1 MQKKSGTAVKDKKE
15 RIQMKKRIKK
25 TVSIILAVTIMLTG
39 TVFATAAD
47 GEAADNSGIM
57 FCTNAINGL
66 LNAVF
71 MGFGALFPKDF
82 ETVDEYYAGE
92 SENFYEGTE
101 TFLDKPAKNA
111 QWYLGFGKASMVPEN
126 LKDGSKEYYTGGYFT
141 QKINGVY
148 DDQGANAVAISDNS
162 GRGTVV
168 MVAIDGIGVCND
180 DVRTIRAEAER
191 KLKEAGI
198 KSDIVAI
205 NINSTHCHTVIDT
218 QGFGLEP
225 LLKTIFQNL
234 FSFLPFVEK
243 TRSIDPEFHAL
254 MIDRTSDA
262 IVEAYNS
269 KEAGDLYYFE
279 TAGIGYSERNN
290 NYLDDE
296 YGYIF
301 NKRYDMEGYQHVIAC
316 FKFVPYRKSAA
327 PTVIANLGGHPT
339 TINRATKLLSA
350 DYPNFTEQKMN
361 EAGMNFIFIQGAQS
375 PISVNTGGVQTES
388 VLAEVKAEI
397 EADPI
402 VQDYERAKT
411 LGYEF
416 ARIILD
422 AEKKAEKVKPVLN
435 VKMREVTIP
444 LEYGLMELGAVS
456 GLLGMT
462 VVRDKS
468 APAGYSI
475 ISEVGYLE
483 IGTDIVMLTVPGEL
497 IPQLVWG
504 NVVDKTQSYTGTDW
518 ELDYTADLV
527 EEGKTVLVMG
537 LCNDAIGYIIPD
549 NDYAPFIAD
558 SLWNTDLGEK
568 LWGKPQRHYE
578 EMLSAGSKA
587 GSTVIAALNSIVE
600 EYN

>member
-1 MQKKSGTAVKDKKE
+1 MKNRFKKIVAV
-15 RIQMKKRIKK
+15 
-25 TVSIILAVTIMLTG
+25 ILAVSFIFGGAT
-39 TVFATAAD
+39 FASAED
-47 GEAADNSGIM
+47 GAADNSGIM

-71 MGFGALFPKDF
+71 MGVSALFPKDF
-82 ETVDEYYAGE
+82 KTVDEYYAGE
-92 SENFYEGTE
+92 SANFYEGTE
-101 TFLDKPAKNA
+101 NFLDKPAKNA

-148 DDQGANAVAISDNS
+148 DDQGANAVAISDGS
-162 GRGTVV
+162 GRGTVI
-168 MVAIDGIGVCND
+168 MVSVDGIGVCND

-191 KLKEAGI
+191 KLKEAGV

-205 NINSTHCHTVIDT
+205 NLNSTHCHTVLDT

-225 LLKTIFQNL
+225 ILKTIFTNI

-243 TRSIDPEFHAL
+243 ERSIDPEFHAL
-254 MIDRTSDA
+254 LIDGASDA
-262 IVEAYNS
+262 IVEAYNN

-279 TAGIGYSERNN
+279 TATIGYSERNN

-316 FKFVPYRKSAA
+316 FKFVPYKKSST
-327 PTVIANLGGHPT
+327 PTVLANLGAHPT

-350 DYPNFTEQKMN
+350 DFPHYIEEKVNK
-361 EAGMNFIFIQGAQS
+361 AGMNFAFFQGAQS
-375 PISVNTGGVQTES
+375 PISVNTDAVKTPEILDEINAQI
-388 VLAEVKAEI
+388 AEN
-397 EADPI
+397 PI
-402 VQDYERAKT
+402 VSDYERSKK

-416 ARIILD
+416 ARLILE
-422 AEKKAEKVKPVLN
+422 AQNKGKKVAPVLN
-435 VKMREVTIP
+435 VRMAEVTVP

-468 APAGYSI
+468 APAGYSVI
-475 ISEVGYLE
+475 TEIGYLE
-483 IGTDIVMLTVPGEL
+483 IGKDIVMLTVPGEL
-497 IPQLVWG
+497 VPQLVWG

-527 EEGKTVLVMG
+527 GEGKTVLVMG

-558 SLWNTDLGEK
+558 SLWNTDMGEK

-578 EMLSAGSKA
+578 EMLSTGSEA
-587 GSTVIAALNSIVE
+587 GSTIIGALNEIVIDVK
-600 EYN
+600 

>member
-1 MQKKSGTAVKDKKE
+1 
-15 RIQMKKRIKK
+15 MKKTIQK
-25 TVSIILAVTIMLTG
+25 TVSLVLAIIMMLTG
-39 TVFATAAD
+39 TAFATAAD
-47 GEAADNSGIM
+47 GEAADNRGIM
-57 FCTNAINGL
+57 FCTDAINGL

-92 SENFYEGTE
+92 SDNFYEGTKA
-101 TFLDKPAKNA
+101 FLDEPAKNA

-180 DVRTIRAEAER
+180 DVRAIRAEAER

-225 LLKTIFQNL
+225 LINTVFQNL
-234 FSFLPFVEK
+234 FSFLPFIEK
-243 TRSIDPEFHAL
+243 TRSIDPEFYEL
-254 MIDRTSDA
+254 MIDGASDA
-262 IVEAYNS
+262 IVEAYNN

-279 TAGIGYSERNN
+279 TAGVGYSERNN

-316 FKFVPYRKSAA
+316 FKFVPYRKSSA
-327 PTVIANLGGHPT
+327 PTVLANLGGHPT
-339 TINRATKLLSA
+339 TINRETKLLSA
-350 DYPNFTEQKMN
+350 DYPNYIEYKMN
-361 EAGMNFIFIQGAQS
+361 EKGINFMFIQGAQS
-375 PISVNTGGVQTES
+375 PISVNAGGVKTES
-388 VLAEVKAEI
+388 ILAEIETEI
-397 EADPI
+397 EADPTAK
-402 VQDYERAKT
+402 DYDEAKK

-422 AEKKAEKVKPVLN
+422 AEKNAKPVRPVLN
-435 VKMREVTIP
+435 VRMKEVTVP
-444 LEYGLMELGAVS
+444 LEYGLMELGTVS

-468 APAGYSI
+468 APSGYSV

-518 ELDYTADLV
+518 ELEYTADIV
-527 EEGKTVLVMG
+527 GEGKTVLVMG
-537 LCNDAIGYIIPD
+537 LCNDAIGYIVPD

-578 EMLSAGSKA
+578 EMLSTGSKA
-587 GSTVIAALNSIVE
+587 GSTVIGALNSIVE

>member
-1 MQKKSGTAVKDKKE
+1 MKNKFKKALSF
-15 RIQMKKRIKK
+15 
-25 TVSIILAVTIMLTG
+25 ILAISLIFG
-39 TVFATAAD
+39 TFAFAHAD
-47 GEAADNSGIM
+47 DTEAADNSGIM

-101 TFLDKPAKNA
+101 EFLDKPAEGAK
-111 QWYLGFGKASMVPEN
+111 WTLGFGKASMVPEN

-141 QKINGVY
+141 QKINGVF

-168 MVAIDGIGVCND
+168 MVTIDGIGVCND
-180 DVRTIRAEAER
+180 DVRTMRAEAER
-191 KLKEAGI
+191 KLKEKGVA
-198 KSDIVAI
+198 SDIVAI

-225 LLKTIFQNL
+225 LIKTIFQNL

-243 TRSIDPEFHAL
+243 TRSIDPEFHEY
-254 MIDRTSDA
+254 MIDGASDA
-262 IVEAYNS
+262 IVEAYMN
-269 KEAGDLYYFE
+269 KEPGELYYFE
-279 TAGIGYSERNN
+279 TAGIGRSERNN
-290 NYLDDE
+290 NYMDDE

-316 FKFVPYRKSAA
+316 FKFVPDKADSR
-327 PTVIANLGGHPT
+327 PTVLANLGGHPT
-339 TINRATKLLSA
+339 TINRETKLLSA
-350 DYPNFTEQKMN
+350 DFPNYIEEKIN
-361 EAGMNFIFIQGAQS
+361 AAGMNFAFIQGAQS
-375 PISVNTGGVQTES
+375 PISVHKSGVQTQEI
-388 VLAEVKAEI
+388 LDEINAQIAEN
-397 EADPI
+397 PT
-402 VQDYERAKT
+402 VQDYADAKK

-416 ARIILD
+416 ARLILD
-422 AEKKAEKVKPVLN
+422 AEKNAKPVAPVIN
-435 VKMREVTIP
+435 VRMAEVTIP

-468 APAGYSI
+468 APSNFSI

-483 IGTDIVMLTVPGEL
+483 FGTDIVMLTVPGEL
-497 IPQLVWG
+497 IPQLVYG

-518 ELDYTADLV
+518 ELEYTKDLV
-527 EEGKTVLVMG
+527 GENKTVLVMG
-537 LCNDAIGYIIPD
+537 LCNDAIGYIVPD

-568 LWGKPQRHYE
+568 LFGKPQRHYE
-578 EMLSAGSKA
+578 EMLSTGSTAGS
-587 GSTVIAALNSIVE
+587 SVIGALNNVVKE
-600 EYN
+600 VA

>member
-1 MQKKSGTAVKDKKE
+1 MKNRFKKIVAV
-15 RIQMKKRIKK
+15 
-25 TVSIILAVTIMLTG
+25 ILAVSFIFGGAT
-39 TVFATAAD
+39 FASAED
-47 GEAADNSGIM
+47 GAADNSGIM

-71 MGFGALFPKDF
+71 MGVSALFPKDF
-82 ETVDEYYAGE
+82 KTVDEYYAGE
-92 SENFYEGTE
+92 SANFYEGTE
-101 TFLDKPAKNA
+101 NFLDKPAKNA
-111 QWYLGFGKASMVPEN
+111 QWSLGFGKASMVPEN

-148 DDQGANAVAISDNS
+148 DDQGANAVAISDGS

-168 MVAIDGIGVCND
+168 MVSVDGIGVCND

-191 KLKEAGI
+191 KLKEAGV

-205 NINSTHCHTVIDT
+205 NLNSTHCHTVLDT

-225 LLKTIFQNL
+225 ILKTIFTNI

-243 TRSIDPEFHAL
+243 ARSIDPEFHAL
-254 MIDRTSDA
+254 LIDGASDA
-262 IVEAYNS
+262 IVEAYTN

-279 TAGIGYSERNN
+279 TATIGYSERNN

-316 FKFVPYRKSAA
+316 FKFVPYKKSST
-327 PTVIANLGGHPT
+327 PTVLANLGAHPT
-339 TINRATKLLSA
+339 PINRATKLLSA
-350 DYPNFTEQKMN
+350 DFPHYIEEKVNK
-361 EAGMNFIFIQGAQS
+361 AGMNFAFFQGAQS
-375 PISVNTGGVQTES
+375 PISVNTDAVKTPEILDEINAQI
-388 VLAEVKAEI
+388 AEN
-397 EADPI
+397 PI
-402 VQDYERAKT
+402 VSDYERSKK

-416 ARIILD
+416 ARLILE
-422 AEKKAEKVKPVLN
+422 AQNKGKKVAPVLN
-435 VKMREVTIP
+435 VRMAEVTVP

-468 APAGYSI
+468 APAGYSVI
-475 ISEVGYLE
+475 TEIGYLE
-483 IGTDIVMLTVPGEL
+483 IGKDIVMLTVPGEL
-497 IPQLVWG
+497 VPQLVWG

-527 EEGKTVLVMG
+527 GEGKTVLVMG

-558 SLWNTDLGEK
+558 SLWNTDMGEK

-578 EMLSAGSKA
+578 EMLSAGSEA
-587 GSTVIAALNSIVE
+587 GSTIIGALNEIVIDVK
-600 EYN
+600 

>member
-1 MQKKSGTAVKDKKE
+1 MKNRVKKAVSVFMAVVMLMSG
-15 RIQMKKRIKK
+15 
-25 TVSIILAVTIMLTG
+25 S
-39 TVFATAAD
+39 VFAFAE

-57 FCTNAINGL
+57 FCTNAINSL

-82 ETVDEYYAGE
+82 KTVDEYYAGE

-101 TFLDKPAKNA
+101 VFLDEPDENAKWN
-111 QWYLGFGKASMVPEN
+111 LGFGKASMVPEN

-148 DDQGANAVAISDNS
+148 DDQGANAVALNDNS

-168 MVAIDGIGVCND
+168 MVTIDGIGVCSG

-191 KLKEAGI
+191 KLKEMGVA
-198 KSDIVAI
+198 SDIVAI
-205 NINSTHCHTVIDT
+205 NIGSTHCHTVIDT

-225 LLKTIFQNL
+225 LIKTVFQNL
-234 FSFLPFVEK
+234 FSFLPFVDK
-243 TRSIDPEFHAL
+243 TRSIDPEFYEL
-254 MIDRTSDA
+254 MIDGASDA
-262 IVEAYNS
+262 IVEAYMNMES
-269 KEAGDLYYFE
+269 GKLYYFE
-279 TAGIGYSERNN
+279 TAGIGRSERNN
-290 NYLDDE
+290 NYMDDE

-316 FKFVPYRKSAA
+316 FKFVPDNAESR
-327 PTVIANLGGHPT
+327 PTVLANFGGHPT
-339 TINRATKLLSA
+339 TIDRATKLLSA
-350 DYPNFTEQKMN
+350 DFPNFTEEKIN
-361 EAGMNFIFIQGAQS
+361 EAGMNFAFIQGAQS
-375 PISVNTGGVQTES
+375 PISVNKGGVETKEILDEVNTEI
-388 VLAEVKAEI
+388 A
-397 EADPI
+397 ADPR
-402 VQDYERAKT
+402 VEDYKAAKE

-416 ARIILD
+416 ARLIID
-422 AEKKAEKVKPVLN
+422 AEKDAKPVDPVIN
-435 VKMREVTIP
+435 VKMSEVTIP

-468 APAGYSI
+468 APSRYSI

-483 IGTDIVMLTVPGEL
+483 LGTDIVMLTVPGEL
-497 IPQLVWG
+497 VPQLVYG
-504 NVVDKTQSYTGTDW
+504 NVVDKTQSYLGEEW
-518 ELDYTADLV
+518 ELEYTADLV
-527 EEGKTVLVMG
+527 GEDKTVLVMG

-558 SLWNTDLGEK
+558 SLWNTEMGEK
-568 LWGKPQRHYE
+568 LFGKPQRHYE

-587 GSTVIAALNSIVE
+587 GSTVISALNSIVKE
-600 EYN
+600 STVS